1 MVYRITIR
9 DYLKLI
15 KMFLTEGCAINEWMN
30 KG

>member
-15 KMFLTEGCAINEWMN
+15 KMFWIEGCAINEWVN